1 MEENINKKN
10 NIQVNALNVGT
21 EKASSK
27 YYSYQN
33 DSTDII
39 QANTNKFNKNQEN
52 SLMKEGGFFMPINQN
67 LFEEELDEFFNN
79 LINSYLNYLSQ
90 EDETYKRLGKNKNS
104 CIENFLKD
112 FPNTNDSLEKL
123 INYIYLENEYESNV
137 LYRQGFIDCF
147 NFLKLLD
154 Y

>member
-1 MEENINKKN
+1 
-10 NIQVNALNVGT
+10 
-21 EKASSK
+21 
-27 YYSYQN
+27 
-33 DSTDII
+33 
-39 QANTNKFNKNQEN
+39 
-52 SLMKEGGFFMPINQN
+52 MPINQN

-123 INYIYLENEYESNV
+123 INYIYLENLLEFFVQKSYNL
-137 LYRQGFIDCF
+137 LYKLEICKSFILMGDK
-147 NFLKLLD
+147 NET
-154 Y
+154 

>member
-1 MEENINKKN
+1 
-10 NIQVNALNVGT
+10 
-21 EKASSK
+21 
-27 YYSYQN
+27 
-33 DSTDII
+33 
-39 QANTNKFNKNQEN
+39 
-52 SLMKEGGFFMPINQN
+52 MPINQN
-67 LFEEELDEFFNN
+67 LFEEELDKFFNN

-90 EDETYKRLGKNKNS
+90 ENETYKRLGKNKNS

-112 FPNTNDSLEKL
+112 FPNANDSLEKL
-123 INYIYLENEYESNV
+123 INYIYLENEYESDV

>member
-1 MEENINKKN
+1 
-10 NIQVNALNVGT
+10 
-21 EKASSK
+21 
-27 YYSYQN
+27 
-33 DSTDII
+33 
-39 QANTNKFNKNQEN
+39 
-52 SLMKEGGFFMPINQN
+52 MPINQN

-90 EDETYKRLGKNKNS
+90 EDETYKKLSKSKNS
-104 CIENFLKD
+104 CMEKFLKD

-123 INYIYLENEYESNV
+123 INYIYIENEYESNA
-137 LYRQGFIDCF
+137 LYRQGFIDCL

>member
-1 MEENINKKN
+1 
-10 NIQVNALNVGT
+10 
-21 EKASSK
+21 
-27 YYSYQN
+27 
-33 DSTDII
+33 
-39 QANTNKFNKNQEN
+39 
-52 SLMKEGGFFMPINQN
+52 MPINQN

-112 FPNTNDSLEKL
+112 FPNTNDSLEK
-123 INYIYLENEYESNV
+123 YESDV

>member
-1 MEENINKKN
+1 
-10 NIQVNALNVGT
+10 
-21 EKASSK
+21 
-27 YYSYQN
+27 
-33 DSTDII
+33 
-39 QANTNKFNKNQEN
+39 
-52 SLMKEGGFFMPINQN
+52 MPINQN

-104 CIENFLKD
+104 CIEKFLKD

-123 INYIYLENEYESNV
+123 INYIYLENEYESNT

>member
-1 MEENINKKN
+1 M
-10 NIQVNALNVGT
+10 
-21 EKASSK
+21 
-27 YYSYQN
+27 
-33 DSTDII
+33 TD
-39 QANTNKFNKNQEN
+39 
-52 SLMKEGGFFMPINQN
+52 
-67 LFEEELDEFFNN
+67 
-79 LINSYLNYLSQ
+79 
-90 EDETYKRLGKNKNS
+90 KNS

-123 INYIYLENEYESNV
+123 INYIYLENEYESDV

>member
-1 MEENINKKN
+1 
-10 NIQVNALNVGT
+10 
-21 EKASSK
+21 
-27 YYSYQN
+27 
-33 DSTDII
+33 
-39 QANTNKFNKNQEN
+39 
-52 SLMKEGGFFMPINQN
+52 MPINQN
-67 LFEEELDEFFNN
+67 LFEEELDAFFNN

-90 EDETYKRLGKNKNS
+90 EDEIYKKLGKNKNS
-104 CIENFLKD
+104 RIENFLKD

-123 INYIYLENEYESNV
+123 INYIYLENEYESDA